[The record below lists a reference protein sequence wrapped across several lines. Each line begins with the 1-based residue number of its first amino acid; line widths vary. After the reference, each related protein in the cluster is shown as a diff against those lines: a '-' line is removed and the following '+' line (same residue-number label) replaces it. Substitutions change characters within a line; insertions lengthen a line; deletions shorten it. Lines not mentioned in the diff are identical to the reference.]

1 MDRVDPRSRTGTPF
15 GFRRVA
21 EQATLERPSPRP
33 AAALGVLLLPTRLEE
48 LDVRGH
54 AEDLLA
60 APGVLAVEPARL
72 PARALPGVVA
82 DALAG
87 VQARRL
93 RLPGVPAAVLVYHPG
108 EYPLAR
114 ALIARHPDA
123 QLWYRGW
130 EEAGEPSAG
139 RRARLAELDDHCRF
153 RADHAFAV
161 DAAAP
166 DPHAANRPLWERLEA
181 LGVESGRLG
190 SERADVLAPVR
201 RR

>member
-1 MDRVDPRSRTGTPF
+1 MPPVDPWSRTGTPF

-21 EQATLERPSPRP
+21 EQASLRGPSTRP
-33 AAALGVLLLPTRLEE
+33 AAALGVLLLPARLEE
-48 LDVRGH
+48 LDVRAH

-93 RLPGVPAAVLVYHPG
+93 RLPGVPRAVLVYHPG

-130 EEAGEPSAG
+130 EESAEPTPA

-153 RADHAFAV
+153 RADHVFGVEAT
-161 DAAAP
+161 AP
-166 DPHAANRPLWERLEA
+166 DPHAANRTLWERLEA

-190 SERADVLAPVR
+190 SERADVLAAAR